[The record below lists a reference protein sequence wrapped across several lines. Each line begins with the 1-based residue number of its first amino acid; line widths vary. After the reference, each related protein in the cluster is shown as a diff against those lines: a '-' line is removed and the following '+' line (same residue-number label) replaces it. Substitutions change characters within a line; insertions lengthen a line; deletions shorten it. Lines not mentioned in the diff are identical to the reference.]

1 MFGLNKYFQII
12 IVILVKKG
20 WCKMDIQ
27 GLFDKVKEELNNSSD
42 LYSHIFEKSGVQI
55 GVICLK
61 SMTDDKLFYDGVCR
75 PIENFDGKISHEVLS
90 SKIIGVK
97 EFNKIDEKEIA
108 EKVINGFAILVTSDS
123 DQILGVDI
131 LSYPTRVPAEPPTSQ
146 VIQGPREGFVEDIRT
161 NIALLRRRFY
171 NKDFVVKQISIGEQT
186 QTKVAV
192 AYLKT
197 IANQKI
203 VKRILKKLNEIEIDG
218 IIDAYYIVKKMEE
231 HPYSMF
237 KQIGSQEKPDIV
249 ASKLLEGKVA
259 IIVDGSPIVLTI
271 PYVLLEDFQNSNDYY
286 TNSTYA
292 TLIRLVRLVGVFIA
306 IIVPGTY
313 LALRLFHF
321 NVIPVNYLITI
332 ANTTMAL
339 PFTPFIELFFINLLF
354 QILYEVSLRLPSY
367 LGLATSIVGA
377 LILGDTGV
385 KAGLISPPGVII
397 IALSKIAVYTV
408 PEVASQLTILQL
420 VFLVI
425 GGSVGL
431 LGIIGGMI
439 YLINYLNTIDSFG
452 TPYLAPYSPKITADL
467 KDGLFKSQLN
477 EMKTRPLSFGNKTN
491 KKRQK

>member
-1 MFGLNKYFQII
+1 MEF
-12 IVILVKKG
+12 
-20 WCKMDIQ
+20 DIQ
-27 GLFDKVKEELNNSSD
+27 QLFSRVKDALNNSSD
-42 LYSHIFEKSGVQI
+42 IYSHVFERQGTKI

-75 PIENFDGKISHEVLS
+75 PIENFNGKINHQTLS
-90 SKIIGVK
+90 QQIIGIK
-97 EFNKIDEKEIA
+97 ELSVLTEEEIA
-108 EKVINGFAILVTSDS
+108 DKVLNGYVVISTSDS
-123 DQILGVDI
+123 KELLGVDI

-171 NKDFVVKQISIGEQT
+171 NKDFVVKQINVGQQT

-192 AYLKT
+192 IYLKGVT
-197 IANQKI
+197 DLKI
-203 VKRILKKLNEIEIDG
+203 VKKVLEKLNQIEIDG
-218 IIDAYYIVKKMEE
+218 IIDSHYIVKKLEDY
-231 HPYSMF
+231 PYSMF

-249 ASKLLEGKVA
+249 ASKILEGKLA
-259 IIVDGSPIVLTI
+259 IVVDGSPIVLTL
-271 PYVLLEDFQNSNDYY
+271 PYILLEDFQNSNDYY
-286 TNSTYA
+286 TTSFYSS
-292 TLIRLVRLVGVFIA
+292 LIRLVRLAGVIIA

-313 LALRLFHF
+313 LAFRLFHF

-408 PEVASQLTILQL
+408 PEQASQLTILQL
-420 VFLVI
+420 IFLVI

-431 LGIIGGMI
+431 LGIFGAML

-452 TPYLAPYSPKITADL
+452 SPYLAPYSPKISSDL
-467 KDGLFKSQLN
+467 KDGVFKSPLN
-477 EMKTRPLSFGNKTN
+477 KMKKRPASFGNKQNET
-491 KKRQK
+491 RQK

>member
-1 MFGLNKYFQII
+1 MKF
-12 IVILVKKG
+12 
-20 WCKMDIQ
+20 DIQ
-27 GLFDKVKEELNNSSD
+27 KLFDEVRQELNSSSD
-42 LYSHIFEKSGVQI
+42 IYSHIFEKNGREI
-55 GVICLK
+55 GVICIK

-75 PIENFDGKISHEVLS
+75 PIENFEGEISHETLS
-90 SKIIGVK
+90 GQIIGIK
-97 EFNKIDEKEIA
+97 EFNKISTAEIA
-108 EKVINGFAILVTSDS
+108 EKVLNGFVIIATSDS
-123 DQILGVDI
+123 EEILGVDI

-171 NKDFVVKQISIGEQT
+171 NKDFVIKQISIGKQT
-186 QTKVAV
+186 MTKVAV
-192 AYLKT
+192 VYLKGVT
-197 IANQKI
+197 DLKI
-203 VKRILKKLNEIEIDG
+203 VKKVLQKLENIEIDG
-218 IIDAYYIVKKMEE
+218 VIDSYYLVKKLEE

-259 IIVDGSPIVLTI
+259 IVVDGSPIVLTL
-271 PYVLLEDFQNSNDYY
+271 PYILLEDFQNSNDYY
-286 TNSTYA
+286 TNSVYA
-292 TLIRLVRLVGVFIA
+292 SLIRVIRIIGVFVA

-332 ANTTMAL
+332 ANTTMSL
-339 PFTPFIELFFINLLF
+339 PFTPFIELLFINLLF

-408 PEVASQLTILQL
+408 PEQASQLTILQFI
-420 VFLVI
+420 FLVI
-425 GGSVGL
+425 GGSVGM
-431 LGIIGGMI
+431 LGILGMMI

-452 TPYLAPYSPKITADL
+452 TPYLAPYSPRINADL
-467 KDGLFKSQLN
+467 KDGIFKSQLP
-477 EMKTRPLSFGNKTN
+477 EMKKRPQSFNNKNIT
-491 KKRQK
+491 RQK

>member
-1 MFGLNKYFQII
+1 MLNLQ
-12 IVILVKKG
+12 
-20 WCKMDIQ
+20 D
-27 GLFDKVKEELNNSSD
+27 LFEKVKNVLNNSSD
-42 LYSHIFEKSGVQI
+42 LYSHIFKKEGVEI

-75 PIENFDGKISHEVLS
+75 PIENYEGEISHEVLS
-90 SKIIGVK
+90 HLIIGVK
-97 EFNKIDEKEIA
+97 EFNKIDEEEIA
-108 EKVINGFAILVTSDS
+108 DKVINGFAVIATSDS
-123 DQILGVDI
+123 EEILGVDI

-171 NKDFVVKQISIGEQT
+171 NKDFVVKQLSVGEQT
-186 QTKVAV
+186 KTKIAIL
-192 AYLKT
+192 YLKSIT
-197 IANQKI
+197 NMKI
-203 VKRILKKLNEIEIDG
+203 VKRVLKRLNEIEIDG
-218 IIDAYYIVKKMEE
+218 IIDSYYIVKKLEE

-249 ASKLLEGKVA
+249 ASKLLEGKLA
-259 IIVDGSPIVLTI
+259 IVVDGSPIVLTL

-286 TNSTYA
+286 TNSVYA
-292 TLIRLVRLVGVFIA
+292 TLIRLVRLAGVFIA

-339 PFTPFIELFFINLLF
+339 PFTPFVELFFINLLF

-408 PEVASQLTILQL
+408 PEQASQLTILQL
-420 VFLVI
+420 IFLVI

-452 TPYLAPYSPKITADL
+452 TPYLAPYSPKISPDL

-477 EMKTRPLSFGNKTN
+477 EMKTRPLSFGNKNN
-491 KKRQK
+491 KTRQK

>member
-1 MFGLNKYFQII
+1 MEFDVQK
-12 IVILVKKG
+12 
-20 WCKMDIQ
+20 
-27 GLFDKVKEELNNSSD
+27 LFDSVRKELNSSSD
-42 LYSHIFEKSGVQI
+42 IYSHVFEKNGTKVGVMCI
-55 GVICLK
+55 K

-75 PIENFDGKISHEVLS
+75 PIENFDGKITHETLS
-90 SKIIGVK
+90 GQIIGIK
-97 EFNKIDEKEIA
+97 EFNKIDKTEIA
-108 EKVINGFAILVTSDS
+108 EKVLNGFVIIATSDS
-123 DQILGVDI
+123 EEILGVDI

-171 NKDFVVKQISIGEQT
+171 NKNFVVKQISIGEQT
-186 QTKVAV
+186 MTKVAISYVKGV
-192 AYLKT
+192 ADM
-197 IANQKI
+197 KI
-203 VKRILKKLNEIEIDG
+203 VKKVLKKLEEIEIDG
-218 IIDAYYIVKKMEE
+218 VIDSYYLVKKLEE

-249 ASKLLEGKVA
+249 ASKLLEGKIA
-259 IIVDGSPIVLTI
+259 ILVDGSPIVLTI
-271 PYVLLEDFQNSNDYY
+271 PYILLEDFQNSNDYY
-286 TNSTYA
+286 TNSVYA
-292 TLIRLVRLVGVFIA
+292 SVIRVIRIIGVFIA

-321 NVIPVNYLITI
+321 NIIPVNYLITI

-408 PEVASQLTILQL
+408 PEQASQLTILQL
-420 VFLVI
+420 IFLVI
-425 GGSVGL
+425 GGSVGM
-431 LGIIGGMI
+431 LGILGMMI
-439 YLINYLNTIDSFG
+439 YLINYLNTLDSFG
-452 TPYLAPYSPKITADL
+452 TPYLAPYSPRINNDL
-467 KDGLFKSQLN
+467 KDGIFKSQLP
-477 EMKTRPLSFGNKTN
+477 EMKDRPLSFNNKNIT
-491 KKRQK
+491 RQK

>member
-1 MFGLNKYFQII
+1 MQL
-12 IVILVKKG
+12 
-20 WCKMDIQ
+20 DIQ
-27 GLFDKVKEELNNSSD
+27 ELFSKVKDELNNSSD
-42 LYSHIFEKSGVQI
+42 IYSHIFIKKGTKI

-75 PIENFDGKISHEVLS
+75 PIENFGGEINHKTLS
-90 SKIIGVK
+90 QQIIGIK
-97 EFNKIDEKEIA
+97 EFSSIDEKEIA
-108 EKVINGFAILVTSDS
+108 EKVLNGYAIIATEDS
-123 DQILGVDI
+123 KEILGVDI

-171 NKDFVVKQISIGEQT
+171 NKNFVVKQMNVGKQT
-186 QTKVAV
+186 MTKVAV
-192 AYLKT
+192 VYLKGIT
-197 IANQKI
+197 NMKI
-203 VKRILKKLNEIEIDG
+203 VKKVLGKLNNIEIDG
-218 IIDAYYIVKKMEE
+218 IIDSYYIVKKLEDYP
-231 HPYSMF
+231 HSMF

-249 ASKLLEGKVA
+249 ASKLLEGKLA
-259 IIVDGSPIVLTI
+259 LIVDGSPIVLTI
-271 PYVLLEDFQNSNDYY
+271 PYILLEDFQNSNDYY
-286 TNSTYA
+286 TNAFYA
-292 TLIRLVRLVGVFIA
+292 SLIRLVRLAGVFVA
-306 IIVPGTY
+306 IIIPGTY
-313 LALRLFHF
+313 LAFRLFHF

-408 PEVASQLTILQL
+408 PEQASQLTILQL
-420 VFLVI
+420 IMLII

-431 LGIIGGMI
+431 LGIIGAMI

-452 TPYLAPYSPKITADL
+452 APYLAPYSPKISRDL
-467 KDGLFKSQLN
+467 KDGVFKSHLVN
-477 EMKTRPLSFGNKTN
+477 LKKRPLSFGKQENET
-491 KKRQK
+491 RQK